1 MVKWSVKV
9 IWQKG
14 LCVCHCAVATCSF
27 QSICKPA
34 NNTELLTFYF
44 CHKKCHFISV
54 LATPRHN
61 AAVLSVTQWTWSWVK
76 ESSVNMILSER
87 IVSIFRRCASHR
99 AVSHTSAAAAAAAA
113 LSTKYTQKFTTQCYT
128 ISKQLLYANIDRIH
142 RCISIWSDMQMIC
155 VWSSWCYCHHV
166 ISCVTEIHVGLVF
179 LVPAYPG
186 CPEFEAVKWVSVC
199 LLAVD
204 NIQ

>member
-1 MVKWSVKV
+1 MVKV

-14 LCVCHCAVATCSF
+14 LCVCHCAVATSSF

-44 CHKKCHFISV
+44 CHKNVTLF
-54 LATPRHN
+54 
-61 AAVLSVTQWTWSWVK
+61 LSWQRRGTTQQSRV
-76 ESSVNMILSER
+76 SVNMILSER
-87 IVSIFRRCASHR
+87 IVSIFRRRASHR
-99 AVSHTSAAAAAAAA
+99 AVSHTPTAAAAAAA
-113 LSTKYTQKFTTQCYT
+113 LSTKCTQKFTTQCYT
-128 ISKQLLYANIDRIH
+128 ISKQLLYANTDRIH
-142 RCISIWSDMQMIC
+142 RCISIWSDVQMIC
-155 VWSSWCYCHHV
+155 IWSSWRYCHHV

-199 LLAVD
+199 LLAVQ